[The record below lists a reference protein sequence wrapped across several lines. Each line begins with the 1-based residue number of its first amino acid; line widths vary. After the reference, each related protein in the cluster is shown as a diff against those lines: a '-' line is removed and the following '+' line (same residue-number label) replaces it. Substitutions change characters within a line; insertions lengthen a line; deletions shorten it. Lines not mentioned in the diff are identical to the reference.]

1 MNTLSNPVHV
11 VASDERMSRKL
22 FERLR
27 WGDRPVC
34 PHCGST
40 NSYRLTAKPTSK
52 QPVREGVYKCANCR
66 KQFTVTVG
74 TIFERSH
81 IPLGIWIKAIASLC
95 ESVEGI
101 TSYALHRLLGITYK
115 SARLIE
121 ERIRHAIAQPR
132 LESLLMRQSS

>member
-1 MNTLSNPVHV
+1 MNKIQHPIQT
-11 VASDERMSRKL
+11 VASDEQLSRKL
-22 FERLR
+22 LEQLR
-27 WGDRPVC
+27 WGEHPVC

-40 NSYRLTAKPTSK
+40 INYRLKPKPSSK

-81 IPLGIWIKAIASLC
+81 IPLGIWIKAINKLC
-95 ESVEGI
+95 ESAEGI

-121 ERIRHAIAQPR
+121 MRLRHAIEQPR
-132 LESLLMRQSS
+132 FAGLLVRQNS